1 MSKKIQIPLINIR
14 SRLVELFHLY
24 MENRYKN
31 RPRYSSHCR
40 SMYEWL
46 DDCDDE
52 ELAYWAAQGYVFDD
66 ANFYEGDDDDDSD
79 VIWPPS
85 SSVRKLNKKNKK
97 GKRDV
102 YDELWEGQEGHKK
115 KHKRGGKRARL
126 INLNQPFSGEEEDPR
141 EVEYT
146 DYEEIDDNGLSNGK
160 EIYYYPDYHNKENRL
175 EFSTLSAFNDFCD
188 ENGYN
193 VPDHIANDI
202 MYRRVSHVCLRPDA
216 REYGLYEIM
225 AEESYG
231 TLFYEVCEASELG

>member
-126 INLNQPFSGEEEDPR
+126 INLNQPFSGEEDNPL
-141 EVEYT
+141 EVGDDDIYT
-146 DYEEIDDNGLSNGK
+146 DYVEIEDNAGTRIAHVHCCYWNEKMIAESIAKMLAG
-160 EIYYYPDYHNKENRL
+160 
-175 EFSTLSAFNDFCD
+175 DF
-188 ENGYN
+188 EWINSL
-193 VPDHIANDI
+193 PK
-202 MYRRVSHVCLRPDA
+202 
-216 REYGLYEIM
+216 
-225 AEESYG
+225 
-231 TLFYEVCEASELG
+231 